1 MKVRLKDIIDAMQIN
16 SESTD
21 SFLNLRT
28 GEIETLF
35 EDMDEEE
42 QEEISEQLD
51 EDGFIRLPTQ
61 YEINAYS
68 IKEQF
73 IEP

>member
-1 MKVRLKDIIDAMQIN
+1 MILK
-16 SESTD
+16 
-21 SFLNLRT
+21 
-28 GEIETLF
+28 
-35 EDMDEEE
+35 EE

-68 IKEQF
+68 IIEQF